1 MTCCSFNM
9 VRTATN
15 GRKLILRTNNPKQKN
30 RSRLLKQW
38 VEYSQATKR
47 VQKRLSVR
55 RASGD
60 RGVRGQISASH
71 SRTSCEST
79 NISSNTGVRA
89 GLKICTRT
97 LVSQSRKP
105 SRSPLHSRM
114 RAIQTLARQ
123 ARKKQKSTRR
133 YSSFGLQT
141 NG

>member
-1 MTCCSFNM
+1 MTCSFLNM

-15 GRKLILRTNNPKQKN
+15 GRKLILRTKNPKQIN
-30 RSRLLKQW
+30 RSRFLKQS

-55 RASGD
+55 RAAGE
-60 RGVRGQISASH
+60 RGVGAQISASH

-79 NISSNTGVRA
+79 NLSSNTGFRA
-89 GLKICTRT
+89 GLKIYTRT
-97 LVSQSRKP
+97 PVSQSRKP